1 MKKLSFLVATGAFI
15 LMGFSSC
22 SKCEVCTKDNSNEVR
37 ICQKD
42 YKSNT
47 AYGLALDAQEAGGYE
62 CKTAP

>member
-1 MKKLSFLVATGAFI
+1 MKKLSFLFAMGAFI
-15 LMGFSSC
+15 SLGLSSC

-42 YKSNT
+42 YGSNT
-47 AYGLALDAQEAGGYE
+47 TYGLALDAQEAGGYE